1 MSIFIKQWI
10 GSPSSSVCAVLISFA
25 LYSKKACSLIKP
37 FDAFDFA
44 TGLFRALYAS
54 PKCVPEKP
62 PSFGIYTCVNGSLS
76 KEHILGSEEDFVSRP
91 SGNEYCQARTRD
103 QKANL
108 TKHDQFGQPAL
119 TCHHRSKTYTLVT
132 STITFRFSLMRSSF
146 RSSAVN
152 SPCSIK

>member
-54 PKCVPEKP
+54 PKFVPEKP

-76 KEHILGSEEDFVSRP
+76 KEHILGSEETLFPDP
-91 SGNEYCQARTRD
+91 QATNIAKPELATRK
-103 QKANL
+103 QISL
-108 TKHDQFGQPAL
+108 
-119 TCHHRSKTYTLVT
+119 
-132 STITFRFSLMRSSF
+132 STISSVNQRLLVITGQRLTRQSLQRLLSGSH
-146 RSSAVN
+146 
-152 SPCSIK
+152 